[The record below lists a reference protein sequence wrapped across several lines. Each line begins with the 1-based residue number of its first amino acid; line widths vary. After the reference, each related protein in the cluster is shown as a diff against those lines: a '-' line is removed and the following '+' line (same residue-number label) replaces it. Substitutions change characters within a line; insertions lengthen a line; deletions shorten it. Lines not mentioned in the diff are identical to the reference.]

1 MENACFNSKY
11 FHLPEGENFF
21 INLLYGY
28 REKLSLVYFEKNE
41 LEKERRD
48 YLAELDK
55 LFSHIDEPAQVVIAG
70 GFNAGKSTFINSLL
84 NREIMPTLPIRATAT
99 VNSVMAGEQQEFI
112 VFRKDGSQTVKSYSD
127 DNYLNSE
134 IRKLMDSEHDIIER
148 IEIKCLNES
157 FLDKFI
163 VIDTPGLDFSDE
175 DTANTLRYVEQADAI
190 VWVLH
195 PEGIRSQDL
204 EPIAQFNQR
213 NPASPLVVII
223 NQIDTLDAEERD
235 TVFNQ
240 VKEKLK
246 NITSNIFLLSAQNAL
261 EARQEKDS
269 QKLKKS
275 GFEELNHYL
284 SNHLFNA
291 YRDLKDQRIKQQI
304 KRKSETLREHIDSFL
319 SETSSDV
326 FFRIPVNQ
334 EEMKKLLLE
343 IAQKENDLQKHII
356 ELENELSELRIE
368 KDELV
373 KTGIIK
379 NGFTLPS
386 IEHLLEFLPAI
397 FNNFWG
403 IVSPLD
409 FSLIVK
415 IPIQLSSPYIYPTN
429 DEVSKTN
436 AKFCTLPISEQLKIK
451 VFCKDLK
458 NKYNKLEQRS
468 GMQIL

>member
-1 MENACFNSKY
+1 M
-11 FHLPEGENFF
+11 
-21 INLLYGY
+21 
-28 REKLSLVYFEKNE
+28 
-41 LEKERRD
+41 
-48 YLAELDK
+48 
-55 LFSHIDEPAQVVIAG
+55 
-70 GFNAGKSTFINSLL
+70 
-84 NREIMPTLPIRATAT
+84 
-99 VNSVMAGEQQEFI
+99 
-112 VFRKDGSQTVKSYSD
+112 
-127 DNYLNSE
+127 
-134 IRKLMDSEHDIIER
+134 
-148 IEIKCLNES
+148 
-157 FLDKFI
+157 
-163 VIDTPGLDFSDE
+163 
-175 DTANTLRYVEQADAI
+175 
-190 VWVLH
+190 
-195 PEGIRSQDL
+195 
-204 EPIAQFNQR
+204 
-213 NPASPLVVII
+213 
-223 NQIDTLDAEERD
+223 
-235 TVFNQ
+235 
-240 VKEKLK
+240 
-246 NITSNIFLLSAQNAL
+246 LSAQNAL

-269 QKLKKS
+269 QKLKNS

-304 KRKSETLREHIDSFL
+304 KRKSETLRERIDSFL

-326 FFRIPVNQ
+326 FLRIPVNQ

-373 KTGIIK
+373 KTGAVK

-386 IEHLLEFLPAI
+386 TEHLLEFLPAI

-409 FSLIVK
+409 FSSIVK
-415 IPIQLSSPYIYPTN
+415 ISIELPSPYIYPTA
-429 DEVSKTN
+429 DELSKTN
-436 AKFCTLPISEQLKIK
+436 AKFNMLSISEQVKIK